1 MRKKSFFVVLV
12 VLYMWQLSACTQIPS
27 DTPTWQEQYDLGIRY
42 LSEGNYEEAIIA
54 FTAAI
59 EIDPKQALAYVGR
72 GDAYVASG
80 EIEGNWAMAQAD
92 YDKAIELDGAMAEV
106 YIKLA
111 NVYVRQGEHEK
122 ALEVLRRG
130 LELTENN
137 SSIADKIAELEEE
150 TDKLEEPVSYYNPY
164 GAVEFTLRDE
174 YRDAESL
181 TDEELSVMKA
191 AMAFTES
198 GNTQELYQLGQ
209 QYVATWES
217 STTWYDILT
226 ILDGYKIWFHIF
238 DSNQIR
244 VEMRPENGIGYCAWT
259 DRESHGEWASCLCTD
274 WQWNG
279 TMTET
284 EAWGDVRTI
293 WTGPMENNLRNG
305 AFEQTYIS
313 DNHTATWKT
322 TYRDGVWVDFDG
334 KPQEPS
340 DTLWTIIGGRN
351 PKVSDE
357 LYW

>member
-1 MRKKSFFVVLV
+1 MIKRASILYLVFVFL
-12 VLYMWQLSACTQIPS
+12 ACLCSCGQQV
-27 DTPTWQEQYDLGIRY
+27 PTWQEQYDLGVRY

-54 FTAAI
+54 FTAVI
-59 EIDPKQALAYVGR
+59 EVDPNQVLAYIGR
-72 GDAYVASG
+72 GDAYIASG
-80 EIEGNWAMAQAD
+80 ETEENLSMAQAD
-92 YDKAIELDGAMAEV
+92 YEKAIKLDGAMAEV

-111 NVYVRQGEHEK
+111 DVYIRQEEYDK

-137 SSIADKIAELEEE
+137 SDIADKIVELEEE
-150 TDKLEEPVSYYNPY
+150 ISEPEEAVSYYNTY

-181 TDEELSVMKA
+181 TDEELSVIKA
-191 AMAFTES
+191 AMDFTES
-198 GNTQELYQLGQ
+198 GNTQELYRLGQ

-217 STTWYDILT
+217 STIWYDVLT
-226 ILDGYKIWFHIF
+226 ILDEYKICFYIF

-259 DRESHGEWASCLCTD
+259 DRESNGKWASCLCTD

-284 EAWGDVRTI
+284 DIVGDVCYI

-305 AFEQTYIS
+305 IFEQKYIR
-313 DNHTATWKT
+313 DDYTETWTT
-322 TYRDGVWVDFDG
+322 TYKDGIWVEFDG

-340 DTLWTIIGGRN
+340 DTLWTIINGCD